1 MLPGLAVGGTV
12 LGREEADSLAGR
24 GRYLHV
30 GSCTPN
36 SVIRTGADGKRPRI
50 TDPGIQIS
58 HRASSSGPVGQSHQC
73 SGMAVFAFVSGAGRR
88 QAMTFSRT
96 HNQYV

>member
-1 MLPGLAVGGTV
+1 MVVAGS
-12 LGREEADSLAGR
+12 GR
-24 GRYLHV
+24 
-30 GSCTPN
+30 
-36 SVIRTGADGKRPRI
+36 
-50 TDPGIQIS
+50 DPGIQIS

-73 SGMAVFAFVSGAGRR
+73 SGMAVFAFASGAGRR

>member
-1 MLPGLAVGGTV
+1 MVVAG
-12 LGREEADSLAGR
+12 SGR

-73 SGMAVFAFVSGAGRR
+73 SGMAVFAFASGAGRR